1 MLSCK
6 YLNNYLTKI
15 IFFTIFSNEIFL
27 RTPFFFFLTKLDAM
41 SENLSKLSGR
51 KGLGNNLFE
60 RIGELSEI
68 NGTPDPEAMKSLAKE
83 FLMGSS
89 QLYGTASFYDFTRPE
104 NKDKKAYVCNG
115 TACQLA
121 GTQEA
126 LREELEK
133 HLKPE
138 EIGEMCCLGRCH
150 ENGAFHFDGANY
162 SAQNAA
168 ALQSIFEG
176 KKSEHQDEY
185 GVGAIGQAILT
196 GPPMEIPAFKEA
208 MRKMLSTPP
217 EQLLQE
223 IHTSKLRGRGGAGF
237 PIGIKMEGCRKAKG
251 QPKFVVCNADEGDP
265 GSFSDRY
272 LLEKRPLEVL
282 LGMAMAAYVVG
293 AKTGVLYIR
302 AEYPES
308 IQIIEESIHKL
319 RKEGVI
325 CNGNLN
331 FDMDFKIIKAR
342 GAYICGE
349 ETALLS
355 SIEGQRPE
363 VRIRPPY
370 PVEEGLFGLPTL
382 VNNVETLASLVYVLE
397 HGGEAYAQ
405 LGTTSSSGTKLVSL
419 DWTFNNP
426 GVYEVPMG
434 TPLTAL
440 INNLGGGFS
449 TDVKALHIG
458 GPLGGLVPK
467 EKFGD
472 LSIDFESFSQQG
484 FLLGHASIVGVP
496 ESYPMIAYLEHL
508 FEFLTHE
515 SCGKCF
521 PCRLG
526 SVRGMELFRK
536 ARQEEHLLDKEL
548 VEDLL
553 DTLEQGSLC
562 ALGGGLPLPI
572 RNALQYFMEEL
583 RPYFTPDSISVSPL
597 KSSIQ

>member
-1 MLSCK
+1 
-6 YLNNYLTKI
+6 
-15 IFFTIFSNEIFL
+15 
-27 RTPFFFFLTKLDAM
+27 M
-41 SENLSKLSGR
+41 SKNLSKLSGR
-51 KGLGNNLFE
+51 KGLSNNLFE

-68 NGTPDPEAMKSLAKE
+68 NGTPDPVAMKSLAKE

-89 QLYGTASFYDFTRPE
+89 QIYGTASFYDFTRPE

-126 LREELEK
+126 LREELEQ
-133 HLKPE
+133 HLEPS

-150 ENGAFHFDGANY
+150 ENSAFQYEGVNY
-162 SAQNAA
+162 SAQDTD
-168 ALQSIFEG
+168 ALKKIFSGKAQSLP
-176 KKSEHQDEY
+176 DEY
-185 GVGAIGQAILT
+185 GVGSISKPILT
-196 GPPMEIPAFKEA
+196 GPAMEISAFKAA
-208 MRKMLSTPP
+208 MRNMLATPP
-217 EQLLQE
+217 EDLLRE
-223 IHTSKLRGRGGAGF
+223 IHASKLRGRGGAGF
-237 PIGIKMEGCRKAKG
+237 PIGIKMESCRKATG
-251 QPKFVVCNADEGDP
+251 SPKFVVCNADEGDP

-272 LLEKRPLEVL
+272 LLEHHPLSVL
-282 LGMAMAAYVVG
+282 LGMAIAAYVVG

-308 IQIIEESIHKL
+308 IQIVEDAIYSL

-331 FDMDFKIIKAR
+331 FDLDFKIIKAR

-382 VNNVETLASLVYVLE
+382 VNNVETLAALGFITE
-397 HGGEAYAQ
+397 HGGEAYAKI
-405 LGTTSSSGTKLVSL
+405 GTVSSTGTKLVSL

-434 TPLTAL
+434 TPLSAI

-449 TDVKALHIG
+449 TEVKALHIG

-467 EKFGD
+467 EKFND
-472 LSIDFESFSQQG
+472 LTVDFESFSQEG
-484 FLLGHASIVGVP
+484 FLLGHASVVGVP
-496 ESYPMIAYLEHL
+496 ESYPMIEYLEHL

-536 ARQEEHLLDKEL
+536 ARKEALLIDEEL

-572 RNALQYFMEEL
+572 RNALMYFKEEL
-583 RPYFTPDSISVSPL
+583 QPYFVPKTSSVSPF
-597 KSSIQ
+597 KSLTQ